1 MQVDKLNTTME
12 KYIKITDFPKHE
24 ENPFMPDLLDSM
36 TVTRRRKQLASSN
49 GKHNMVVID
58 TDEKQVAHAAFY
70 EIQEVDETQFIK
82 VFSTFFAMQAG
93 LSRTGREVLAYI
105 MTLLEPRKDTIFIQN
120 DKALHFLG
128 YKTRKSLTTGIGDL
142 LDKEVIAR
150 GFFDNEYFINPMIMF
165 NGDRVTFAKTFV
177 KKKVTQKRLD
187 NPDQMNLFDERV
199 LTPHKATDPAFGKAA
214 TIYRRENPHLS
225 KFTNELRNEQAPNID
240 PESGEVLS

>member
-1 MQVDKLNTTME
+1 ME
-12 KYIKITDFPKHE
+12 KYIKITAFPKNK
-24 ENPFMPDLLDSM
+24 ENPFMGELLDSM
-36 TVTRRRKQLASSN
+36 TVTRRKKQLTSSTN
-49 GKHNMVVID
+49 GNHHMVVID
-58 TDEKQVAHAAFY
+58 NEGQNVAHAGFY
-70 EIQEVDETQFIK
+70 EIQEVDESQFIK

-142 LDKEVIAR
+142 LEKDVIAR

-177 KKKVTQKRLD
+177 KKKVTQKSNE
-187 NPDQMNLFDERV
+187 NPDQMSLFDERA
-199 LTPHKATDPAFGKAA
+199 LNPHQSKNPSFDKASEF
-214 TIYRRENPHLS
+214 YRRENPHLT
-225 KFTNELRNEQAPNID
+225 KFTKGLEGEQD
-240 PESGEVLS
+240 EKGE